1 MDTSNLYLVY
11 INPIGRGSSGLNE
24 YEFFFSE
31 TPEIVWG
38 EDWNVA
44 CPSACG
50 NLLPDSTTYSHI
62 EILKTEIPLFCIQ
75 ENSCFSLQDC
85 IDGLVCLGAEDI
97 SNYENYPEPIRL
109 VFQFEEKYDS
119 VVEKLRIRN
128 NFFESNNDLNIEN
141 KEENNNS

>member
-1 MDTSNLYLVY
+1 METDNLFLVY
-11 INPIGRGSSGLNE
+11 INPIGKGSDNLFQ

-31 TPEIVWG
+31 NPETVWG

-75 ENSCFSLQDC
+75 QNSCFSLQDC

-97 SNYENYPEPIRL
+97 SEYQNYPEPIRL
-109 VFQFEEKYDS
+109 VFHFEEKYDS
-119 VVEKLRIRN
+119 VIEKLKIRD
-128 NFFESNNDLNIEN
+128 NFFESHNNLN
-141 KEENNNS
+141 

>member
-1 MDTSNLYLVY
+1 METDNLYLIY
-11 INPIGRGSSGLNE
+11 INPIGKGSDGLFQ

-31 TPEIVWG
+31 NPETVWG

-75 ENSCFSLQDC
+75 QNSCFSLQDC

-97 SNYENYPEPIRL
+97 SDYENYPEPIRL
-109 VFQFEEKYDS
+109 VFQFEEKYES
-119 VVEKLRIRN
+119 VIDKLEQREQQ
-128 NFFESNNDLNIEN
+128 FEILNTNE
-141 KEENNNS
+141 

>member
-1 MDTSNLYLVY
+1 METDNLYLIY
-11 INPIGRGSSGLNE
+11 INPIGKGSDGLFQ

-31 TPEIVWG
+31 NPETVWG

-75 ENSCFSLQDC
+75 QNSCFSLQDC

-97 SNYENYPEPIRL
+97 SEYENYPEPIRL
-109 VFQFEEKYDS
+109 VFQFEEKYES
-119 VVEKLRIRN
+119 VIDKLEQREQQ
-128 NFFESNNDLNIEN
+128 FEILNTNE
-141 KEENNNS
+141 

>member
-1 MDTSNLYLVY
+1 MENELFLVY
-11 INPIGRGSSGLNE
+11 INPIGKDSSGLNE

-62 EILKTEIPLFCIQ
+62 EILKTEMEKATELLVPLTADVATGDNWL
-75 ENSCFSLQDC
+75 E
-85 IDGLVCLGAEDI
+85 A
-97 SNYENYPEPIRL
+97 
-109 VFQFEEKYDS
+109 K
-119 VVEKLRIRN
+119 
-128 NFFESNNDLNIEN
+128 
-141 KEENNNS
+141 

>member
-1 MDTSNLYLVY
+1 MDNNLYLIY
-11 INPIGRGSSGLNE
+11 INPIGKGSDGLFQ

-31 TPEIVWG
+31 NPETVWG

-75 ENSCFSLQDC
+75 QNSCFSLQDC

-97 SNYENYPEPIRL
+97 SDYENYPEPIRL
-109 VFQFEEKYDS
+109 VFQFEEKYES
-119 VVEKLRIRN
+119 VKDKLEQREQQ
-128 NFFESNNDLNIEN
+128 FEILNTNE
-141 KEENNNS
+141 

>member
-11 INPIGRGSSGLNE
+11 INPIGRDSSGLNE

-75 ENSCFSLQDC
+75 QNSCFSLQDC
-85 IDGLVCLGAEDI
+85 IDKLVCLGAEDI
-97 SNYENYPEPIRL
+97 SNYENYPEPMRL

-128 NFFESNNDLNIEN
+128 NFFESNNDLKLES
-141 KEENNNS
+141 EE

>member
-11 INPIGRGSSGLNE
+11 INPIGRDSSGLNE

-85 IDGLVCLGAEDI
+85 IDGLVCLSFFEDEENI
-97 SNYENYPEPIRL
+97 TKFDFNENY
-109 VFQFEEKYDS
+109 
-119 VVEKLRIRN
+119 N
-128 NFFESNNDLNIEN
+128 NVLKKINERGLFFL
-141 KEENNNS
+141 KT

>member
-1 MDTSNLYLVY
+1 METDNLYLIY
-11 INPIGRGSSGLNE
+11 INPIGKGSDGLFQ

-31 TPEIVWG
+31 NPETVWG

-75 ENSCFSLQDC
+75 QNSCFSLQDC

-97 SNYENYPEPIRL
+97 SDYENYPEPIRL
-109 VFQFEEKYDS
+109 VFQFEEKYES
-119 VVEKLRIRN
+119 VIDKLEQREQQ
-128 NFFESNNDLNIEN
+128 FEILKTNE
-141 KEENNNS
+141 

>member
-1 MDTSNLYLVY
+1 MDTSNLCLVY
-11 INPIGRGSSGLNE
+11 INPIGRDSGGLNE

-31 TPEIVWG
+31 TPEVVWG

-75 ENSCFSLQDC
+75 QNSCFSLQDC
-85 IDGLVCLGAEDI
+85 IDGLVCLSFFEDEENI
-97 SNYENYPEPIRL
+97 TKFDFNENYNNVLKKINERG
-109 VFQFEEKYDS
+109 VFFLKT
-119 VVEKLRIRN
+119 
-128 NFFESNNDLNIEN
+128 
-141 KEENNNS
+141 